1 MPKKIKD
8 ETIIDLNSIFTI
20 LLKGKFI
27 IIFSILISISI
38 FAFSQKFSQS
48 RGTNFLFLNGNFSLS
63 NVLSNDLQKILEED
77 EEDLVFEKDLINS
90 FQKILDTKILFEKFV
105 HYIKIQNKN
114 VYPKNLSEGFDS
126 FIVSDYNIQTGIINL
141 KFIWKDFDEAEKI
154 FNEIIINTVNVLKND
169 MFSSL
174 NKTLKLNNLT
184 LEESLNLLS
193 LRKKLAK
200 LSVIEE
206 KKKLIKI
213 LTNRRKFALITQNT
227 EFYKNLSENE
237 KINLINQDYQLTFSN
252 ENFQVNLSQSNLES
266 ITQLDL
272 YLGRNPELINENI
285 KLLQSKTDDEF
296 LFFSIYYQ
304 NLISEENSIKNKLKI
319 NNSIYKSSINI
330 LESINFQD
338 MFLYN
343 KNFKNETPDVKSKL
357 ILFILLGIFIG
368 SSISYFR
375 ENK

>member
-20 LLKGKFI
+20 LWKGKFI
-27 IIFSILISISI
+27 IIFSILISVSI
-38 FAFSQKFSQS
+38 FFFSQKFSQS
-48 RGTNFLFLNGNFSLS
+48 KGTNFLFLNGNFSLS
-63 NVLSNDLQKILEED
+63 NVLLKIP
-77 EEDLVFEKDLINS
+77 EEDLVFEEDLVNS
-90 FQKILDTKILFEKFV
+90 FQKILDTKILFEKFA

-126 FIVSDYNIQTGIINL
+126 FIVSDYNTQTGIINL
-141 KFIWKDFDEAEKI
+141 QFIWKDFDEAEKI
-154 FNEIIINTVNVLKND
+154 FNEIIINTINMLKND
-169 MFSSL
+169 LFNSL
-174 NKTLKLNNLT
+174 NQTLKLNNLA
-184 LEESLNLLS
+184 LEESLNLIS

-200 LSVIEE
+200 PAVIEE
-206 KKKLIKI
+206 KEKLIKI
-213 LTNRRKFALITQNT
+213 LSNRRKFALIIQNS

-237 KINLINQDYQLTFSN
+237 KLNIIDQDYQLTFSN
-252 ENFQVNLSQSNLES
+252 ENFQVNLSQGNLES
-266 ITQLDL
+266 ITELDL

-285 KLLQSKTDDEF
+285 KLLESKTDDEF

-304 NLISEENSIKNKLKI
+304 SLISEENAIINKLKI
-319 NNSIYKSSINI
+319 NDSIYKSLVSV

-343 KNFKNETPDVKSKL
+343 KKFKKETQDVKSKL

-368 SSISYFR
+368 SSILYFR

>member
-20 LLKGKFI
+20 LWKGKFI
-27 IIFSILISISI
+27 IIFSILISVSI
-38 FAFSQKFSQS
+38 FFFSQKFSQS
-48 RGTNFLFLNGNFSLS
+48 KGTNFLFLNGNFSLS
-63 NVLSNDLQKILEED
+63 NVLLKIPEDDLVF
-77 EEDLVFEKDLINS
+77 EEDLVFEKDLVNS
-90 FQKILDTKILFEKFV
+90 FQKILDTKILFEKFA

-126 FIVSDYNIQTGIINL
+126 FIVSDYNTQTGIINL
-141 KFIWKDFDEAEKI
+141 QFIWKDFDEAEKI
-154 FNEIIINTVNVLKND
+154 FNEIIINTINMLKND
-169 MFSSL
+169 MFNSL
-174 NKTLKLNNLT
+174 NQTLKLNNLA
-184 LEESLNLLS
+184 LEESLNLIS

-200 LSVIEE
+200 LAVIEE
-206 KKKLIKI
+206 KEKLIKI
-213 LTNRRKFALITQNT
+213 LSNRRKFALIIQNS

-237 KINLINQDYQLTFSN
+237 KLNLINQDYQLTFSN
-252 ENFQVNLSQSNLES
+252 ENFKVNLSQGNLES
-266 ITQLDL
+266 ITELDL

-285 KLLQSKTDDEF
+285 KLLESKTDDEF

-304 NLISEENSIKNKLKI
+304 SLISEENAIINALKI
-319 NNSIYKSSINI
+319 NDSIYKSLVSV
-330 LESINFQD
+330 LESINFQN

-343 KNFKNETPDVKSKL
+343 KKFKKETQDVKSKL

-368 SSISYFR
+368 SSILYFR

>member
-20 LLKGKFI
+20 LWKGKFI
-27 IIFSILISISI
+27 IIFSILISVSI
-38 FAFSQKFSQS
+38 FFFSQKFSQS
-48 RGTNFLFLNGNFSLS
+48 KGTNFLFLNGNFSLS
-63 NVLSNDLQKILEED
+63 NVLLKIPEDDLVF
-77 EEDLVFEKDLINS
+77 EEDLVFEKDLVNS
-90 FQKILDTKILFEKFV
+90 FQKILDTKILFEKFA

-126 FIVSDYNIQTGIINL
+126 FIVSDYNTQTGIINL
-141 KFIWKDFDEAEKI
+141 QFIWKDFDEAEKI
-154 FNEIIINTVNVLKND
+154 FNEIIINTINMLKND
-169 MFSSL
+169 MFNSL
-174 NKTLKLNNLT
+174 NQTLKLNNLA
-184 LEESLNLLS
+184 LEESLNLIS

-200 LSVIEE
+200 LAVIEE
-206 KKKLIKI
+206 KEKLIKI
-213 LTNRRKFALITQNT
+213 LSNRRKFALIIQNS

-237 KINLINQDYQLTFSN
+237 KLNLINQDYQLTFSN
-252 ENFQVNLSQSNLES
+252 ENFQVNLSQGNLES
-266 ITQLDL
+266 ITELDL

-285 KLLQSKTDDEF
+285 KLLESKTDDEF

-304 NLISEENSIKNKLKI
+304 SLISEENAIINALKI
-319 NNSIYKSSINI
+319 NDSIYKSLVSV

-343 KNFKNETPDVKSKL
+343 KKFKKETQDVKSKL

-368 SSISYFR
+368 SSILYFR

>member
-20 LLKGKFI
+20 LWKGKFI

-38 FAFSQKFSQS
+38 FFISQKFSQS
-48 RGTNFLFLNGNFSLS
+48 KGTNFLFLNGNFSLS
-63 NVLSNDLQKILEED
+63 NVLLKIPEDDLVF
-77 EEDLVFEKDLINS
+77 EEDLVFEKDLVNS
-90 FQKILDTKILFEKFV
+90 FQKILDTKILFEKFA

-126 FIVSDYNIQTGIINL
+126 FIVSDYNTQTGIINL
-141 KFIWKDFDEAEKI
+141 QFIWKDFDEAEKI
-154 FNEIIINTVNVLKND
+154 FNEIIINTINMLKND
-169 MFSSL
+169 MFNSL
-174 NKTLKLNNLT
+174 NQTLKLNNLA
-184 LEESLNLLS
+184 LEESLNLIS

-200 LSVIEE
+200 LAVIEE
-206 KKKLIKI
+206 KEKLIKI
-213 LTNRRKFALITQNT
+213 LSNRRKFALIIQNS

-237 KINLINQDYQLTFSN
+237 KLNLINQDYQLTFSN
-252 ENFQVNLSQSNLES
+252 ENFQVNLSQGNLES
-266 ITQLDL
+266 ITELDL

-285 KLLQSKTDDEF
+285 KLLESKTDDEF

-304 NLISEENSIKNKLKI
+304 SLISEENAIINKLKI
-319 NNSIYKSSINI
+319 NDSIYKSLVSV
-330 LESINFQD
+330 LESINFQN

-343 KNFKNETPDVKSKL
+343 KKFKKETQDVKSKL

-368 SSISYFR
+368 SSILYFR

>member
-20 LLKGKFI
+20 LWKGKFI
-27 IIFSILISISI
+27 IIFSILISVSI
-38 FAFSQKFSQS
+38 FFFSQKFSQS
-48 RGTNFLFLNGNFSLS
+48 KGTNFLFLNGNFSLS
-63 NVLSNDLQKILEED
+63 NVLLKIPEDDLVF
-77 EEDLVFEKDLINS
+77 EEDLVFEKDLVNS
-90 FQKILDTKILFEKFV
+90 FQKILDTKILFEKFA

-126 FIVSDYNIQTGIINL
+126 FIVSDYNTQTGIINL
-141 KFIWKDFDEAEKI
+141 QFIWKDFDEAEKI
-154 FNEIIINTVNVLKND
+154 FNEIIINTINMLKND
-169 MFSSL
+169 MFNSL
-174 NKTLKLNNLT
+174 NQTLKLNNLA
-184 LEESLNLLS
+184 LEESLNLIS

-200 LSVIEE
+200 LAVIEE
-206 KKKLIKI
+206 KEKLIKI
-213 LTNRRKFALITQNT
+213 LSNRRKFALIIQNS

-237 KINLINQDYQLTFSN
+237 KLNLINQDYQLTFSN
-252 ENFQVNLSQSNLES
+252 ENFQVNLSQGNLES
-266 ITQLDL
+266 ITELDL

-285 KLLQSKTDDEF
+285 KLLESKTDDEF

-304 NLISEENSIKNKLKI
+304 SLISEENAIINALKI
-319 NNSIYKSSINI
+319 NDSIYKSLVSV
-330 LESINFQD
+330 LESINFQN

-343 KNFKNETPDVKSKL
+343 KKFKKETQDVKSKL

-368 SSISYFR
+368 SSILYFR